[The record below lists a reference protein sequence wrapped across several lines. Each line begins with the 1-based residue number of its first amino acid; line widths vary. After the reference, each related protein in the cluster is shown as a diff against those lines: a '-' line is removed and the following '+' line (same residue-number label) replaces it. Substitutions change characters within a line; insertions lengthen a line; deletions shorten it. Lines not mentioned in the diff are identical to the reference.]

1 MKNETETLNSN
12 PINDS
17 PVCEQSRDE
26 VTNNVAPQQ
35 PTCFVP
41 TPDELAVLVKHWV
54 NEAIDDEYFIFWGQC
69 FGLSDLDQIDF
80 DWNRVHEIEKM
91 LGHEATRKA
100 VEDAYQHAAQDY
112 DRNHWIVFRY
122 GTDEEQTA
130 YQEVVRQCVEDCQD
144 GVADSLASQVVER
157 VFREGSVEQQ
167 TRLLK
172 EELKR
177 YSTKLNHLK
186 TGPHRIFEIFDIHF
200 PAEVKRLISSI
211 GVEDP
216 EPNPRGNTFFKTLT
230 LEQGKLILSALDE
243 IARKGEGALK
253 ELVSV
258 HTQSSAVCS
267 PSAKA
272 QQEIS
277 GSEVENIA

>member
-1 MKNETETLNSN
+1 MENETETLTNSN
-12 PINDS
+12 PINYS
-17 PVCEQSRDE
+17 PVCEQSADE
-26 VTNNVAPQQ
+26 VTNVATQQ

-41 TPDELAVLVKHWV
+41 APDELAVQVKHWV
-54 NEAIDDEYFIFWGQC
+54 NKAIDDQYFIFWGQC
-69 FGLSDLDQIDF
+69 FSLSDLDQIDF
-80 DWNRVHEIEKM
+80 DWNRVYEIEKM
-91 LGHEATRKA
+91 LGHEATRTA
-100 VEDAYQHAAQDY
+100 IEEAYSQAAQNY

-122 GTDEEQTA
+122 GTHEERAA

-144 GVADSLASQVVER
+144 GLADRLVSQVVKK
-157 VFREGSVEQQ
+157 VFSEGSVEQQ

-177 YSTKLNHLK
+177 YSTKLKHLK
-186 TGPHRIFEIFDIHF
+186 TGPHHIVKIFGIHF

-211 GVEDP
+211 GIEDP
-216 EPNPRGNTFFKTLT
+216 EPNPRRNTFFKTLT
-230 LEQGKLILSALDE
+230 LEQGKLILAALDE